1 MDSEGYRNKESDGD
15 SLPND
20 SDFPKPIWVRYFSV
34 QTDTINQRLL
44 EYNVRALWLCIPII
58 IIVLSVL

>member
-1 MDSEGYRNKESDGD
+1 MDSGDCIKQEDVGD

-20 SDFPKPIWVRYFSV
+20 CDLPKPFWVRHFGL

-44 EYNVRALWLCIPII
+44 AYNVRVICLGGPILWL
-58 IIVLSVL
+58 VLYFI